1 VATIFVGLGW
11 EGSRH
16 FPWHSLSL
24 LPSVTQVS
32 EGATDMDWIV
42 DVLKVG
48 AAVPTPIA
56 LAGFGAACAFLIA
69 FFVVRG
75 ITRRTDDRELA
86 RLAVKTLYRMFVWTL
101 IAVVV
106 VVLGLSILN
115 ARFPVQSGKS
125 AVYTNGTD
133 NDEPTSV
140 SKNTEPPISAAE
152 LTADSGW
159 VSGGQDPV
167 SYCNRQQDAL
177 QKQHPAARI
186 ETVKR
191 YEFPPQKHKNGLG
204 IVTGVSYRYQCWF
217 KAT

>member
-1 VATIFVGLGW
+1 
-11 EGSRH
+11 
-16 FPWHSLSL
+16 
-24 LPSVTQVS
+24 
-32 EGATDMDWIV
+32 MDWIV
-42 DVLKVG
+42 EVLKSG
-48 AAVPTPIA
+48 SAVPTPIA

-75 ITRRTDDRELA
+75 IARRTDDRELA
-86 RLAVKTLYRMFVWTL
+86 RLVVHTLYRMFVWTL

-115 ARFPVQSGKS
+115 VRFPVQSVKN

-133 NDEPTSV
+133 SDEPTPKST
-140 SKNTEPPISAAE
+140 NPIDRVSAAE

-159 VSGGQDPV
+159 ISGGQDPV

-177 QKQHPAARI
+177 QKQHPAAHF

-204 IVTGVSYRYQCWF
+204 IVVGVSYRYQCWF